1 LFRSYQRDEVY
12 RFGIVFYNSKA
23 IPSPVLW
30 IGDIRMP
37 NYNTAPITTQYGDN
51 WYSKPMGIKFT
62 VKNFPIDAV
71 SYEIVR
77 CDRTEE
83 DRTIVTQGVI
93 TPIHNYKIIETY
105 DTGEIGRGT
114 SNQDTNEYR
123 PMPFLHTKRRSLVVD
138 RVGTAVV
145 AKLINAADITD
156 NYWRFI
162 SPEVCFNGEKME
174 SLFKDNIYL
183 K

>member
-1 LFRSYQRDEVY
+1 MCPMVAGSYVGD
-12 RFGIVFYNSKA
+12 A
-23 IPSPVLW
+23 PVGTEMEKW
-30 IGDIRMP
+30 K
-37 NYNTAPITTQYGDN
+37 NY
-51 WYSKPMGIKFT
+51 
-62 VKNFPIDAV
+62 VK
-71 SYEIVR
+71 E
-77 CDRTEE
+77 
-83 DRTIVTQGVI
+83 
-93 TPIHNYKIIETY
+93 IIETH

-123 PMPFLHTKRRSLVVD
+123 PMPFLHTKRRGLVVD

-145 AKLINAADITD
+145 AKLIDAADITD

>member
-1 LFRSYQRDEVY
+1 
-12 RFGIVFYNSKA
+12 
-23 IPSPVLW
+23 
-30 IGDIRMP
+30 MP

-83 DRTIVTQGVI
+83 DRTIVTQGVV
-93 TPIHNYKIIETY
+93 TPIYNYQIIETY
-105 DTGEIGRGT
+105 DTGEIGRGE
-114 SNQDTNEYR
+114 SGKDTNEYR
-123 PMPFLHTKRRSLVVD
+123 PMPFLHTKRRNMLVGRRNSGATKKSSVID
-138 RVGTAVV
+138 
-145 AKLINAADITD
+145 ADYITD

-174 SLFKDNIYL
+174 SMFKDNIYL
-183 K
+183 R

>member
-123 PMPFLHTKRRSLVVD
+123 PMPFLHTKRRGLVVD

-145 AKLINAADITD
+145 AKLIDADDITD

-174 SLFKDNIYL
+174 SLFKDNMYL
-183 K
+183 R